1 MASTKHITA
10 DENDKSLSRL
20 VLSLP
25 GVRDA
30 IKKRRGEWQSKR
42 TEIAAQRTEALAR
55 REGPEAQRLAKALIA
70 AIAAREKARL
80 ALKHADDGCTAAQL
94 AVNELANQCERAV
107 AFAERDLR
115 ASADPVVIDFVA
127 QLYTSFNEMV
137 NQGHRVT
144 AGNPD
149 AWAARIAALRDAI
162 DAADV
167 VRLSADA
174 DVDAEVQRIAATIP
188 ALTSNMGIAPAPA
201 PVPNDIERA
210 IAALEVTDGASIQ

>member
-1 MASTKHITA
+1 MTATKSTNGTPHDT
-10 DENDKSLSRL
+10 SLARL

-25 GVRDA
+25 SVQSA

-55 REGPEAQRLAKALIA
+55 REGPEAQRLAKALTA
-70 AIAAREKARL
+70 AIAVQDKARL
-80 ALKHADDGCTAAQL
+80 ALKHADDGRTAAQL
-94 AVNELANQCERAV
+94 AVNELASQCERAV

-115 ASADPVVIDFVA
+115 ASADPILIDFVA

-188 ALTSNMGIAPAPA
+188 ALTSDMTAPA
-201 PVPNDIERA
+201 PVPNDIGRA
-210 IAALEVTDGASIQ
+210 IAALEVTDGASLQ